1 MQSIKATQLYLAQL
15 WLLQRGRRL
24 RGCRAGF
31 GMFIPF
37 QGSAQCRV
45 DKEISFYCLFA
56 GPVHRAAPA
65 WPLGLLCAVSI
76 LHGSVCREIKTEL
89 LDLYCGV
96 HFRVLHEFNWHE
108 HN

>member
-1 MQSIKATQLYLAQL
+1 MDAELAL
-15 WLLQRGRRL
+15 G
-24 RGCRAGF
+24 
-31 GMFIPF
+31 
-37 QGSAQCRV
+37 
-45 DKEISFYCLFA
+45 CLFLSKVQLSA
-56 GPVHRAAPA
+56 ELIKRSPFIACLQGPVHRAALA